1 MYRAELINISA
12 DNLGAN
18 GICGFVECFV
28 AKYYC
33 RICELTAAEC
43 KTAVEEDPAKIRNK
57 QAYDSVIES
66 LDADN
71 VDYKITKGVKKYCFF
86 NDLKFFHILQNN
98 SVDIMHDMNEGV
110 IPFFLRFFFKSIID
124 NKFATAKDIQAK
136 CRDHNYG
143 WIWKKYKPS
152 TISLESSG
160 KKSKRNLNQNAM
172 QSYCLLLNVPFIFF
186 DLRDKIGSIWSAME
200 HLLQILQIVYS
211 TRIRKSDI
219 DRLRIL
225 IKKHSSFLV
234 EHGETLL
241 PKHHMMTHYPNL
253 IMKIGPLIHSWMM
266 RFESKH
272 KTFTD
277 MVHLTYNYKNLPY
290 TLAKR
295 HQAGACLNMDRAF
308 NTDSVVSKKTYDI
321 NRCSGFEKYRSE
333 LFILLGENADF
344 RAVQSI
350 HLGSLELRSGL
361 MLIEEENLYEI
372 IHLIPREETHL
383 IFCQKYSIVEFAS
396 CLNSIKIE
404 KTYDLFHTFKLSD
417 IKSSKSYDKLFLNGK
432 MFIIAETLNVFHDY

>member
-1 MYRAELINISA
+1 
-12 DNLGAN
+12 
-18 GICGFVECFV
+18 
-28 AKYYC
+28 
-33 RICELTAAEC
+33 
-43 KTAVEEDPAKIRNK
+43 
-57 QAYDSVIES
+57 
-66 LDADN
+66 
-71 VDYKITKGVKKYCFF
+71 
-86 NDLKFFHILQNN
+86 
-98 SVDIMHDMNEGV
+98 
-110 IPFFLRFFFKSIID
+110 
-124 NKFATAKDIQAK
+124 
-136 CRDHNYG
+136 
-143 WIWKKYKPS
+143 
-152 TISLESSG
+152 
-160 KKSKRNLNQNAM
+160 M